1 MSLSLQNATK
11 IALDEEMFGYWV
23 IRTLALSEQEIAG
36 IRIVTEGST
45 GLSVVCE
52 TILQTIVAMR
62 REEVRDDRREQ
73 EDRACD
79 ETGSAGDNF
88 HTLSDGDESQSET
101 DLKVSTNRTCGTRPM
116 AELSMKQ

>member
-11 IALDEEMFGYWV
+11 IALDEEMRGYWV
-23 IRTLALSEQEIAG
+23 IRTLALSEQENAG

-45 GLSVVCE
+45 GLSVVCKA
-52 TILQTIVAMR
+52 ILQTIAAMR

-88 HTLSDGDESQSET
+88 HTL
-101 DLKVSTNRTCGTRPM
+101 
-116 AELSMKQ
+116 